1 MPLQPARLHG
11 ATCAVAAAVL
21 AAVALA
27 WVAGV
32 PAAHAQTG
40 AGRDAF
46 TAEAE
51 VQRALLEQDRA
62 EYRAARR
69 AEERAS
75 EALDEALAGYDRALR
90 PSRPALA
97 DVAAAAD
104 AVAAAR
110 SRAEAAADRS
120 ARLREA
126 IQERLRILAVL
137 AGRSPT
143 EAAAVPPGS
152 IDLTGRWRVA
162 VAPQNLLGTFHLD
175 QDGAVVSGTYT
186 LTDGSGGSLRGSVSG
201 ERLRLERID
210 RTSGF
215 DSIYEGSI
223 DPAAPRI
230 DGVWTPTILS
240 SGGPGGGTW
249 SAVPAESPAAE
260 DLEASPP
267 EAIED
272 EEALEDETVLDAEDI
287 EGELPLDGAPPDEE
301 TP

>member
-1 MPLQPARLHG
+1 MSLQPVRLHG
-11 ATCAVAAAVL
+11 ATCAVAAVVLCLAVL
-21 AAVALA
+21 AL
-27 WVAGV
+27 VAGV
-32 PAAHAQTG
+32 PAAEAQG
-40 AGRDAF
+40 GGRDAF
-46 TAEAE
+46 TAKAE
-51 VQRALLEQDRA
+51 VQRALLEQDRT

-69 AEERAS
+69 AEERAT
-75 EALDEALAGYDRALR
+75 EALNEALAGYDQALR
-90 PSRPALA
+90 PRQPALA

-110 SRAEAAADRS
+110 SRVEAAAARS

-126 IQERLRILAVL
+126 IQERLRVLAVL
-137 AGRSPT
+137 DGRSPT
-143 EAAAVPPGS
+143 EAATVPPGS
-152 IDLTGRWRVA
+152 IDLTGSWRVA

-210 RTSGF
+210 RASGF
-215 DSIYEGSI
+215 DSIWEGTI
-223 DPAAPRI
+223 DPAAPRV

-249 SAVPAESPAAE
+249 SAVPADSPEAGG
-260 DLEASPP
+260 LEASPP
-267 EAIED
+267 EAIEE
-272 EEALEDETVLDAEDI
+272 EEALEDDTVLDADDI
-287 EGELPLDGAPPDEE
+287 EGEPLDGAPPDEE